1 MLCRKLINRYATQ
14 IHATVKGWKDGQIF
28 SWLGKLDQYD
38 EGRDGQQRQLKD
50 EGAEG
55 VEEIKQGNPN
65 AQWGKKD
72 TVKK

>member
-1 MLCRKLINRYATQ
+1 M
-14 IHATVKGWKDGQIF
+14 KGWKDGQIF

-38 EGRDGQQRQLKD
+38 VGIDGQQRQLKD